1 MTDLNVHDD
10 TAAMARRRITFT
22 SEGVELVGDLRLP
35 VAETGTGAGAG
46 AGRGAR
52 AGWPAIVLTGPFTGV
67 KEQVTGSYAELL
79 ASAGFAT
86 LAFDHRGFGESGGRR
101 QHEDSQGKL
110 ADLREAVSA
119 LAARAEVDPGR
130 IGAVGICLGG
140 GYAVRA
146 AAGDPRIRAVAGIAG
161 GYNSPA
167 EMAASMGIGEYRAA
181 LKAAVDRYDSYL
193 PAVAADG
200 AEAAMGGDEPYAYYG
215 TLRSRSPHWRNE
227 VTRGSLH
234 SLMTFDALGA
244 AELLAGTPLL
254 IIHGERDAY
263 CSPALAQAVY
273 DRTRGDKEIRWLD
286 AGLHTD
292 LYDNQPYVSQA
303 AAAAA
308 EFFHRRL
315 SNSPE

>member
-1 MTDLNVHDD
+1 MTDLSVHDD
-10 TAAMARRRITFT
+10 MAAMARRRITFM

-35 VAETGTGAGAG
+35 GAGAG
-46 AGRGAR
+46 AGGGAQ

-79 ASAGFAT
+79 AAAGFAT

-110 ADLREAVSA
+110 ADLRAAVSA
-119 LAARAEVDPGR
+119 LGAAAELDAAR
-130 IGAVGICLGG
+130 IGLAGICLGG
-140 GYAVRA
+140 GYAIRA
-146 AAGDPRIRAVAGIAG
+146 AAQDPRVKAVAGIAG

-167 EMAASMGIGEYRAA
+167 DMAASMGVGEYQAA
-181 LKAAVDRYDSYL
+181 LSAAVDRYDSYL
-193 PAVAADG
+193 PAVAAGG

-215 TLRSRSPHWRNE
+215 TSRSRSPHWRNE
-227 VTRGSLH
+227 VTWGSLH

-273 DRTRGDKEIRWLD
+273 DRKRGDKEILWLD

-292 LYDNQPYVSQA
+292 LYDNRPYVVRA

-308 EFFHRRL
+308 EFFHRWL